1 MYKILTRRGVLKVN
15 KRKKPKFQVG
25 DIVVMMLYGI
35 VGAVTNV
42 KELEQT
48 FTYEIDGKTGSYL
61 ESSLIHLD
69 EFNENYSE
77 HEHISVDYRFYFD
90 DLVQVPNISK
100 DIYKVVGFRTEI
112 WRYKNESWE
121 DVIYELARVRDGDWL
136 ECSEEEVTLVCE
148 AKNAEQFLKKFAET
162 NPGMGLKKL
171 PKKNKKSPI
180 SKEIVV
186 KPLTEL
192 QKKERIDN
200 LLDLYFDYVSL
211 KHNFGDGEF
220 DKVIAL
226 IIKKLHEL
234 TGINNATL

>member
-1 MYKILTRRGVLKVN
+1 MT
-15 KRKKPKFQVG
+15 KRKKPKFQLG

-35 VGAVTNV
+35 VGAVTKT

-48 FTYEIDGKTGSYL
+48 FAYEIDGNNGYYL

-100 DIYKVVGFRTEI
+100 DIYKVIGFRTEI

-121 DVIYELARVRDGDWL
+121 DVIYELSRLNDGDWL
-136 ECSEEEVTLVCE
+136 ECSEEEITLVAE
-148 AKNAEQFLKKFAET
+148 AKNAEQFLKKYNESNAG
-162 NPGMGLKKL
+162 NAVIKRL
-171 PKKNKKSPI
+171 PKQSKKSPI

-186 KPLTEL
+186 KPLSEL

-200 LLDLYFDYVSL
+200 LLDLYFDYESL
-211 KHNFGDGEF
+211 KQNFGDEEF
-220 DKVIAL
+220 DKVL
-226 IIKKLHEL
+226 VLIKKKLSEIIG
-234 TGINNATL
+234 TRGN